1 MRNTAQSTAN
11 DGFYYQV
18 TDSPVPGIASA
29 ANASLPQVFQ
39 SVPDSSAAASSG
51 AQSAVQIVGNQTL
64 YKRGKIWVAENA
76 TDIDIDQNAD
86 RIQVVARFSEQYFQ
100 LISDNTPSENALMA
114 TQRDGEELLVL
125 LRGKHYRIQ

>member
-1 MRNTAQSTAN
+1 
-11 DGFYYQV
+11 
-18 TDSPVPGIASA
+18 
-29 ANASLPQVFQ
+29 
-39 SVPDSSAAASSG
+39 
-51 AQSAVQIVGNQTL
+51 VQIVGNQTL